1 MKIQNFIFTWNQFV
15 PNAIDLEYKLNKYG
29 KTTVINSNICE
40 KKDHWINLNDGYFAE
55 QWNTL
60 VSNIDNDTDFI
71 FHMQSDAT
79 VDDFDKL
86 YSRFYEIIS
95 KYDIGI
101 YSPNIDYTW
110 HKYNI
115 ELLNKIEEN
124 LYEVPNTDCTCWFVN
139 TKITKNKIIY
149 NLDTNYIGYGVDWY
163 YSAESVLQN
172 KYILRDYSIKVNHP
186 QHKNYDAN
194 KANDLFSVWF
204 EEQTPIIK
212 KTINDLINKHK
223 IYLIG

>member
-1 MKIQNFIFTWNQFV
+1 MKVQNFIFTWNQFT
-15 PNAIDLEYKLNKYG
+15 PNAIDIESKINKYG
-29 KTTVINSNICE
+29 KTTVINSNIHE
-40 KKDHWINLNDGYFAE
+40 KKNDWINLNDGYFAE

-60 VSNIDNDTDFI
+60 VSNIDSDTDFI
-71 FHMQSDAT
+71 FHIQSDAI
-79 VDDFDKL
+79 VNDFDQL
-86 YSRFYEIIS
+86 YSRFFEITS
-95 KYDIGI
+95 KYDVGI
-101 YSPNIDYTW
+101 YAPNIDHTW

-115 ELLNKIEEN
+115 NLLNSLEKN

-139 TKITKNKIIY
+139 TKITKNTIIY

-163 YSAESVLQN
+163 YSAECMLQK
-172 KYILRDYSIKVNHP
+172 KYILRDYTIKVDHP
-186 QHKNYDAN
+186 MHKNYDGN

-212 KTINDLINKHK
+212 TTINELMEKHK